1 MEILAVIPARG
12 GSKGIPRKNIK
23 NLAGEPLIAFAI
35 KAALD
40 SEFITRLVVSTDD
53 EEIGKIAE
61 KYGAEVIWRPKEISG
76 DEASS
81 ESALIHALS
90 NLSIEESYHPDLL
103 VFLQC
108 TSPLTI
114 AEDIDGTIKALI
126 ENDADTSLAVSPFH
140 YFLWK
145 ESDHGAESINHDK
158 SVRLRRQDREPQY
171 VETGAVYVM
180 KAKQFLQ
187 TKRRFFGKT
196 VLNII
201 PSERRL
207 EIDEPVDFLIAEN
220 MLNLVKINK
229 RLEMI
234 PEKPSAIIFDF
245 DGVFTDNRVL
255 VSENGLE
262 AVFCSRLDG
271 HGLSLL
277 KKKGIPVLVLS
288 TERNPIVSVRTKKL
302 GLVTIHGVAG
312 DKRKVLEKWFFENG
326 YDPAYAIY
334 TGNDVNDLSCMQYVG
349 CSVAVNDAV
358 FEVKQ
363 QARLVLSKNGGEGA
377 VRELC
382 DLILRR
388 LE

>member
-1 MEILAVIPARG
+1 M
-12 GSKGIPRKNIK
+12 
-23 NLAGEPLIAFAI
+23 
-35 KAALD
+35 
-40 SEFITRLVVSTDD
+40 
-53 EEIGKIAE
+53 
-61 KYGAEVIWRPKEISG
+61 
-76 DEASS
+76 
-81 ESALIHALS
+81 
-90 NLSIEESYHPDLL
+90 
-103 VFLQC
+103 
-108 TSPLTI
+108 
-114 AEDIDGTIKALI
+114 
-126 ENDADTSLAVSPFH
+126 
-140 YFLWK
+140 
-145 ESDHGAESINHDK
+145 
-158 SVRLRRQDREPQY
+158 
-171 VETGAVYVM
+171 
-180 KAKQFLQ
+180 
-187 TKRRFFGKT
+187 
-196 VLNII
+196 NII

-277 KKKGIPVLVLS
+277 KKKGIPILVLS
-288 TERNPIVSVRTKKL
+288 TERNPVVSVRTKKL

-312 DKRKVLEKWFFENG
+312 DKRKVLEKWFFEHG

-334 TGNDVNDLSCMQYVG
+334 TGND
-349 CSVAVNDAV
+349 VNDAV